1 MDNAPVIFSIFC
13 IILGVTFFIYRIFRY
28 PKRVRE
34 MDSILFPLIIPGTL
48 ADKILYLGSVA
59 GLAIVGVIMLIQE
72 LQR

>member
-13 IILGVTFFIYRIFRY
+13 IALGVTFFIYRIFRY

-34 MDSILFPLIIPGTL
+34 MDSILFPLVIPGTFL
-48 ADKILYLGSVA
+48 DKILYLGSVA
-59 GLAIVGVIMLIQE
+59 GLAIGGTFLLITE

>member
-1 MDNAPVIFSIFC
+1 MDNAPVILSTFC
-13 IILGVTFFIYRIFRY
+13 IALGVTFFIYRIFRY

-34 MDSILFPLIIPGTL
+34 MDSILFPLVIPGTFL
-48 ADKILYLGSVA
+48 DKILYLGSVA